1 MKRQSLW
8 IDTAEKLAFP
18 EMPLGKVYDVVIV
31 GGGMTGVTT
40 ALLLARAGVK
50 AAVIEAN
57 EVGSGTSG
65 HTTAKITVQHDI
77 RLSKLSDGKALA
89 YYKAN
94 LAGLNLIRS
103 LIGELDIDCDLE
115 TQASYVY
122 ALTAAEERDVI
133 SEKNAYDRLGIEAQV
148 LKKTQLPYDV
158 RCALELKDQAQFH
171 PLKYLYALAKNAS
184 EMGVPIFE
192 KTKAV
197 GLDRDEHGLTVHT
210 EKGPVRAGAVVL
222 ATGYPMFE
230 FPGFFFVRLH
240 QRRSYLIAAQQQGP
254 AGMYINAGDPVCSVR
269 SHSLGT
275 EPWLL
280 VGGFGH
286 RTAKEDQQDTG
297 LEPLNAFLQS
307 SFPES
312 EAVYGWSAQD
322 GRTLDHIPYV
332 GSVYD
337 DGPQIYVAAGYDKWG
352 MTNSAAA
359 SMMIADEITDKSAI
373 DTDIRA
379 VFSPKRF
386 SPAASAGGFVKQAGE
401 AVYEFTA
408 GNASIPIGSFD
419 DVKPG
424 EGAVLRIDGR
434 ALAVY
439 KDEEGHTSSFKAHC
453 THLGCPLEYNAAEH
467 SFDCPCHGSRFSMTG
482 DVLENPAVK
491 PLERADEELD

>member
-1 MKRQSLW
+1 MKRESFW
-8 IDTAEKLAFP
+8 INTSHKPQFP
-18 EMPLGKVYDVVIV
+18 QMPLQKAYDVVVI
-31 GGGMTGVTT
+31 GGGLTGITT
-40 ALLLARAGVK
+40 ALLLARAGVST
-50 AAVIEAN
+50 AVIEAN

-77 RLSKLSDGKALA
+77 RLSKLSDSKALA
-89 YYKAN
+89 YYTAN
-94 LAGLNLIRS
+94 NKGFELIKSFVDELN
-103 LIGELDIDCDLE
+103 IDCDYE
-115 TQASYVY
+115 TQNAYIY
-122 ALTAAEERDVI
+122 ALTASEEHDVI
-133 SEKNAYDRLGIEAQV
+133 DEMAAYERLGIEGQIV
-148 LKKTQLPYDV
+148 GKTQLPYDI
-158 RCALELKDQAQFH
+158 RCALELKNQAQFH
-171 PLKYLYALAKNAS
+171 PLKYLYALADS
-184 EMGVPIFE
+184 LSSMGVPIFE
-192 KTKAV
+192 KTKAI
-197 GLDRDEHGLTVHT
+197 GLDRDEHSITVHT
-210 EKGPVRAGAVVL
+210 ENAAVHAGAVVL

-230 FPGFFFVRLH
+230 FPGTFFVRLH
-240 QRRSYLIAAQQQGP
+240 QRRSYLIAARQQGP
-254 AGMYINAGDPVCSVR
+254 SGMYINAGDPVRSVR
-269 SHSLGT
+269 SASLDG

-297 LEPLNAFLQS
+297 LEPLHAFLQS
-307 SFPES
+307 SFPGA

-332 GSVYD
+332 GSVYEH
-337 DGPQIYVAAGYDKWG
+337 GPQIYVAAGYDKWG

-359 SMMIADEITDKSAI
+359 SMMIADEITDVNTI

-386 SPAASAGGFVKQAGE
+386 SPIASAGGFVKQAGE

-408 GNASIPIGSFD
+408 GNASIPVGNLD

-439 KDEEGHTSSFKAHC
+439 KDEDGHIVAFKAHC
-453 THLGCPLEYNAAEH
+453 THLGCPLEYNAEER

-482 DVLENPAVK
+482 DVMENPAIE
-491 PLERADEELD
+491 PLKRADEEL